1 MLVDTNQN
9 RGRVGISLAIAYY
22 GSNGYSVSIP
32 LNDTQWYDVVIE
44 RDGIFQT
51 VQCKCTTTQDA
62 TIMLRSCGGTNGGTY
77 DNILDHPL
85 DILFC
90 VNGNTGDLY
99 SIPVKDIRQS
109 NNRRSISLRTD
120 KNKNNQGF
128 NTYQYLVRL

>member
-32 LNDTQWYDVVIE
+32 LNDTQWYDIVIE
-44 RDGIFQT
+44 RDGIFKT

-62 TIMLRSCGGTNGGTY
+62 TIMLRNCGGTNGGTY
-77 DNILDHPL
+77 DNILNHPL

-109 NNRRSISLRTD
+109 NNRRSISLRID